1 MLHFFKIPQAFAQTP
16 EELVGE
22 IQVPDGVDLINQDS
36 GAEIGIIFFLS
47 NLIKLFTIIGG
58 IWIMVNL
65 ILAAYLYITKGDSS
79 DVSTKVRD
87 KITMSVLGLA
97 LMIASYT
104 VAALIGM
111 IFYGDAAYILSPTIT
126 PLEGSVPTP

>member
-47 NLIKLFTIIGG
+47 NLKIYYLF
-58 IWIMVNL
+58 
-65 ILAAYLYITKGDSS
+65 Y
-79 DVSTKVRD
+79 
-87 KITMSVLGLA
+87 
-97 LMIASYT
+97 
-104 VAALIGM
+104 
-111 IFYGDAAYILSPTIT
+111 
-126 PLEGSVPTP
+126 